1 MGTSI
6 RRNLS
11 TNSRYYISKH
21 RRLELEH
28 FCLQYPEWIKELNA
42 INVFPVSRYQEVKG
56 TSVSNPTLKTA
67 YTASLF
73 REKIAMLEKAA
84 AECDDQLGDY
94 ILEAVTTGKTFSYF
108 EAHGIPCCRD
118 TFYDRLRKFY
128 YILSRIRM

>member
-11 TNSRYYISKH
+11 TKSRYYISKH

-28 FCLQYPEWIKELNA
+28 FCLQYGEWKTSLNA
-42 INVFPVSRYQEVKG
+42 INAFPVCHYQEVKG
-56 TSVSNPTLKTA
+56 SIISDPTMKTA
-67 YTASLF
+67 LRASYF
-73 REKIAMLEKAA
+73 KEKIAMVEKAA

-128 YILSRIRM
+128 YILSRIRI